1 MSGLSTNQ
9 INHYNEKGYI
19 SPLEA
24 LSTSE
29 ANDVKDEIEYIEKKW
44 PEELTGLG
52 RNYPHLISPIFDRV
66 VHNNKILDA
75 VESIIGKNIL
85 ACGTTLFI
93 KEPVPQP

>member
-1 MSGLSTNQ
+1 MSGLSKNQ
-9 INHYNEKGYI
+9 INHYNEKGYV

-66 VHNNKILDA
+66 VHNSKIFLQGF
-75 VESIIGKNIL
+75 SKFIIKGEVFKIY
-85 ACGTTLFI
+85 
-93 KEPVPQP
+93 